1 LVLGFNRIT
10 GWSLCISAPFMVGH
24 GLIQGNFNNKGIC
37 VLISGVKCD
46 DSANMIIGESYAP
59 ASETGRRY
67 AKNC

>member
-1 LVLGFNRIT
+1 
-10 GWSLCISAPFMVGH
+10 MVGH

-37 VLISGVKCD
+37 VLISGVKYD

-67 AKNC
+67 AKDC